1 MKSNTEGWVC
11 YRGQWCHHWL
21 TQLDLTPLARP
32 SGLTETLPC
41 PSASVITWSVF
52 WAVTDWDTDTNS
64 QSVTHSQS
72 DSQSDTGVSNANG
85 LEVTVAP
92 TMLKGQ
98 KPTAEAQIT
107 SYWHLVA
114 DCLKANFGPQTG
126 SLRPLVVIIW
136 RKSHRVCCLL
146 YLYSRVRNGPE
157 RTDHRQRHWTYCHKY
172 RCRYQGDHHHIY
184 HGCCRGRQSHLD
196 TLETDRKTCM
206 NWVEC
211 SWRLKF
217 NVRLPRS
224 SHQGSPAHKNHGN
237 TWASRS
243 CRCRRWDSRCSWPQ
257 TRWEGHISQPPGHRR
272 RPEERAA
279 REWTWRDTGRQ
290 VLRRDD
296 RTFSV
301 ALGGHLEAGD
311 LHGPQ
316 LIYSRERT
324 SFNKKKKVWHPQ
336 GGAAVIKVLPEDQ
349 RLTAHRIV
357 RQGWVRSAGSRC
369 RRRFRR

>member
-1 MKSNTEGWVC
+1 MWYNWTIQHFYTQSVRQSVRHWGLKL
-11 YRGQWCHHWL
+11 QWAGGHCCSYHVKG
-21 TQLDLTPLARP
+21 TK
-32 SGLTETLPC
+32 
-41 PSASVITWSVF
+41 
-52 WAVTDWDTDTNS
+52 TNS
-64 QSVTHSQS
+64 RGS
-72 DSQSDTGVSNANG
+72 DYIILTFSCR
-85 LEVTVAP
+85 LPE
-92 TMLKGQ
+92 GQ
-98 KPTAEAQIT
+98 FWP
-107 SYWHLVA
+107 A
-114 DCLKANFGPQTG
+114 DREFETPGGN
-126 SLRPLVVIIW
+126 VW

-146 YLYSRVRNGPE
+146 YLYSRVQNGPE

-184 HGCCRGRQSHLD
+184 HGCCRGRQSRLD